1 MVTQDPS
8 GPGSH
13 GFSPE
18 LAREVATA
26 LSDYLLSNDVDAEVK
41 LRVLTNR
48 VCAEA
53 HALGL
58 PPEKMLIA
66 IKQLFERAPVSHA
79 IHMDT
84 RRRAFERFLSGC
96 IKTYFETDQPL
107 T

>member
-1 MVTQDPS
+1 MVTHDPFGRS
-8 GPGSH
+8 PD

-18 LAREVATA
+18 LAHEVATA
-26 LSDYLLSNDVDAEVK
+26 LNDYLLSYGIEAEAK
-41 LRVLTNR
+41 LRTLTNR

-66 IKQLFERAPVSHA
+66 IKQLFERAPLSDV
-79 IHMDT
+79 IHTDS
-84 RRRAFERFLSGC
+84 RRRAFERFVSGC
-96 IKTYFETDQPL
+96 IKTYFDADTP